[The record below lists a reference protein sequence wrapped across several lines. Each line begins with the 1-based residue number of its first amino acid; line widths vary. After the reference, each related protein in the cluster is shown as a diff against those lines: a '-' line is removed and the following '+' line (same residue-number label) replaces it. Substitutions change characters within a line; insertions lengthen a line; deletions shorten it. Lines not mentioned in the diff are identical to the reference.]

1 MEGILEKSAVCPHF
15 RVCGGCTFQDVPY
28 DVQRERKRAEVA
40 ALLEPLQ
47 PDAPVEPVV
56 PSPVVWHYRNK
67 MEFAVGSGREG
78 IVAGLRRKNAFQR
91 IVNLTEC
98 RIFHPDTGALLD
110 AVRAWVAAAG
120 WEPYD
125 MVRRTGTVR
134 YVAMRHA
141 KATGALMVELVV
153 TGSSATLDAGR
164 RVLEDFADRVQ
175 SVAPV
180 RSVYVCINNK
190 QSDNALTDDLS
201 LIRGDDCIVETVNGV
216 RCEVRPQTFLQ
227 TNTACCEVLYR
238 TVCELVGD
246 GDVLDLYCGSGG
258 ITLQLAR
265 PGRKV
270 IGVDSV
276 PANIA
281 AARANAVLN
290 GSVGCEFV
298 AAPAEEFIHRL
309 GHSQFANGMETIVVD
324 PPRAG
329 LSKRVR
335 AAVAEAG
342 VGRIVYVSCNP
353 ESLAGDLQTFMR
365 FYRITRIVPVD
376 MFPHTRHVETIAVLE
391 HR

>member
-1 MEGILEKSAVCPHF
+1 MDRAVERAAVCPHF
-15 RVCGGCTFQDVPY
+15 GECGGCAFQDVQY
-28 DVQRERKRAEVA
+28 DVQRERKRAAVA
-40 ALLEPLQ
+40 ALLGPLC
-47 PDAPVEPVV
+47 PEVPVEPVV
-56 PSPVVWHYRNK
+56 PSPAVWYYRNK
-67 MEFAVGSGREG
+67 MEFAVGRDGGRI
-78 IVAGLRRKNAFQR
+78 IVGLRRRNAFQR

-98 RIFHPDTGALLD
+98 RIFHPAAGELLD
-110 AVRAWVAAAG
+110 AVRAWVAASG

-141 KATGALMVELVV
+141 KATGALMVETVI
-153 TGSSATLDAGR
+153 TGSPATLDANR

-190 QSDNALTDDLS
+190 PSDNALTDEYC
-201 LIRGDDCIVETVNGV
+201 IAGEDCIVETINGV
-216 RCEVRPQTFLQ
+216 RYEVRPQTFLQ

-238 TVCELVGD
+238 VVRESVGD
-246 GDVLDLYCGSGG
+246 RDVLDLYCGSGG

-265 PGRKV
+265 PGRRV
-270 IGVDSV
+270 IGVDAV

-281 AARANAVLN
+281 AARANAALN

-298 AAPAEEFIHRL
+298 AALAEEFIHRL
-309 GHSQFANGMETIVVD
+309 GHSQFTDGVETIVVD

-335 AAVAEAG
+335 TAVAEAG
-342 VGRIVYVSCNP
+342 VGRIIYVSCNP
-353 ESLAGDLQTFMR
+353 ESLAVDLQTFLR
-365 FYRITRIVPVD
+365 FYRILRVCLLYTSPSPRD
-376 MFPHTRHVETIAVLE
+376 S
-391 HR
+391 